1 LLQAG
6 EARHA
11 CNPSTGDGR
20 EDEAKEEFKASLT
33 TAKSLSRKGGAGNG
47 GDSSIERWRQE
58 DQKFKPSLSFMKP
71 CTKK

>member
-1 LLQAG
+1 MTAWT
-6 EARHA
+6 

-58 DQKFKPSLSFMKP
+58 DLSFLSRSQV
-71 CTKK
+71 